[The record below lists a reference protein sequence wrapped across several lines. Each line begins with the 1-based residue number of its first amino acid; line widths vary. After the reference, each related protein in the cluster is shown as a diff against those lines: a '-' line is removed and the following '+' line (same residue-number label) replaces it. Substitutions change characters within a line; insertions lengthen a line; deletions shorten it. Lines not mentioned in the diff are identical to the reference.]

1 MISKSMADRL
11 INHLNLEFYSYYRYL
26 ALSAFFRAKSL
37 NGMGRWFA
45 AQAEEERTHAMKI
58 YKYLLDVDADVVL
71 QPIAAPKSDFDAPLP
86 AFQDALAH
94 EQKVTAAINDLVGAA
109 FKENDYATHIFL
121 QWFITEQIEEEAT
134 VRDIVESLKLVG
146 SSGDGILMLDREL
159 GARQAGAEGDAEE
172 A

>member
-1 MISKSMADRL
+1 MISKAMAERL
-11 INHLNLEFYSYYRYL
+11 NSHLNLEFYSYYRYL
-26 ALSAFFRAKSL
+26 ALSAFFRSKSL

-45 AQAEEERTHAMKI
+45 LQAEEERTHAMKI
-58 YKYLLDVDADVVL
+58 YKYLIDVDADVVL
-71 QPIAAPKSDFDAPLP
+71 QPIEGPKSNYDAPLP

-109 FKENDYATHIFL
+109 FKENDHATHIFL

-146 SSGDGILMLDREL
+146 SSGEGILMLDREL
-159 GARQAGAEGDAEE
+159 GSRSADSADE
-172 A
+172 ADDD